1 MIGTKGSPDAASLD
15 STLSTMAWPLKSGA
29 AGAGFGAAG
38 CGLDRAQ
45 QRELE
50 QLCVA
55 R

>member
-1 MIGTKGSPDAASLD
+1 LD